1 MLTLTST
8 LQAAIGHPRRKPAI
22 AASVQPYRFNV
33 PVLTASWLGANGS
46 ADTQLSLAVK
56 ATDRTKLVAVRS
68 NGTALDFS
76 TPYPSGAWTN
86 LDTISAGQGFQLAYD
101 PTAAVFAVAYGDG
114 TALKFRTSADGL
126 TWSAATTIVTEA
138 SNIGAVALAFD
149 DSGDA
154 CVFYVI
160 GTSTTLNRIRRT
172 AGTWAAS
179 GTNWSRSSSVANL
192 TGLAAYWRADYFL
205 AVTGLAATS
214 LAPTAWAVRM
224 GDTFYAPNAWS
235 TLHTITEADPASTL
249 TFAYPSIV
257 DFDGYAFATFQRTEA
272 GNVPSQTVQL
282 AHSLSPGPIG
292 LWSEPRPV
300 PWIDTTHGAALAHF
314 DDGTYNLTWIAGSAY
329 GLVSQHPPSYDIS
342 ARILALSYR
351 LTPGSLSL
359 RLELD
364 NHDGNARFHPSA
376 DFRIDVGR
384 DVLVSLG
391 YHTSAGAEYATFLRA
406 NIHRIT
412 DQIGPGSHRLIIEAS
427 GPWEAMDRY
436 RALAAWTAPA
446 GTTRGNTFQRVAALA
461 GLEVSAAS
469 GGFAPSTAW
478 TTDTP
483 AFAIAAGEKG
493 STTLQRLLAVTPD
506 FVRPAFG
513 SGGLEICTVPVDT
526 SGAPIFAL
534 GPSPGSPYPLLD
546 LQLAD
551 QLAPN
556 LFRLQG
562 PDRYAD
568 SARLGADGYVD
579 ILSVG
584 PAAQLVR
591 DLDATTNTAATTRA
605 DNARKRAL
613 QLEPRGRAVVPFHP
627 GLELFDPVAFRWNL
641 NPLDGLENATRRI
654 VGLAVDYRADPAP
667 AAGAG
672 RVAYTTTLD
681 LAEAAG
687 FDG

>member
-1 MLTLTST
+1 M
-8 LQAAIGHPRRKPAI
+8 
-22 AASVQPYRFNV
+22 
-33 PVLTASWLGANGS
+33 
-46 ADTQLSLAVK
+46 
-56 ATDRTKLVAVRS
+56 
-68 NGTALDFS
+68 
-76 TPYPSGAWTN
+76 
-86 LDTISAGQGFQLAYD
+86 
-101 PTAAVFAVAYGDG
+101 
-114 TALKFRTSADGL
+114 
-126 TWSAATTIVTEA
+126 
-138 SNIGAVALAFD
+138 
-149 DSGDA
+149 
-154 CVFYVI
+154 
-160 GTSTTLNRIRRT
+160 
-172 AGTWAAS
+172 
-179 GTNWSRSSSVANL
+179 
-192 TGLAAYWRADYFL
+192 
-205 AVTGLAATS
+205 
-214 LAPTAWAVRM
+214 
-224 GDTFYAPNAWS
+224 
-235 TLHTITEADPASTL
+235 
-249 TFAYPSIV
+249 
-257 DFDGYAFATFQRTEA
+257 
-272 GNVPSQTVQL
+272 TV
-282 AHSLSPGPIG
+282 
-292 LWSEPRPV
+292 
-300 PWIDTTHGAALAHF
+300 
-314 DDGTYNLTWIAGSAY
+314 
-329 GLVSQHPPSYDIS
+329 
-342 ARILALSYR
+342 
-351 LTPGSLSL
+351 
-359 RLELD
+359 
-364 NHDGNARFHPSA
+364 
-376 DFRIDVGR
+376 
-384 DVLVSLG
+384 
-391 YHTSAGAEYATFLRA
+391 
-406 NIHRIT
+406 
-412 DQIGPGSHRLIIEAS
+412 
-427 GPWEAMDRY
+427 
-436 RALAAWTAPA
+436 
-446 GTTRGNTFQRVAALA
+446 TRGNTFQRVAALA

-534 GPSPGSPYPLLD
+534 GRGTGAAYPLLD

-641 NPLDGLENATRRI
+641 NPLDGLGVATRRI